1 VFIIIHD
8 ECFSKTQ
15 FDYRKVTMDVF
26 ARFIINNPK
35 KIIALFI
42 LVSVIAAFVSLYV
55 DINYNLADYLP
66 QKAIST
72 KGIKI
77 MNDEFAK
84 AIPNVFVMVRDISVT
99 EALSLKKQLSQA
111 EGVTEVLWLDDVVD
125 LMQPLDMQD
134 TETVENFYKNRNAL
148 FSVTVRKGSE
158 KEACAAIQEIISP
171 EGAIS
176 GEAATIMDMQN
187 SAVSEVRLAFAVLL
201 PVIIIILVLSTTS
214 WLEPILFLAAIGV
227 SVVINMGTNIIF
239 GEISFVTNSI
249 SPILQMAVSM
259 DYAIFL
265 LHSFANNRA
274 AYDNPKTAMY
284 HAIKASSTTIAA
296 SALTTIFGFLALIF
310 MDFGIGW
317 DLGIC
322 LAKGVILSYISVMI
336 FLPALTLIVS
346 KALDKTSHRK
356 IMPDFKNIGRILSRF
371 FIPVTVVI
379 AVIILPSF
387 LGQRQAEFKYGYTI
401 EDPNRKIGRDTM
413 AINEQFGRSNI
424 LAILVPR
431 GDIARESS
439 LSTRLAEH
447 PRVRSVVSYAANVG
461 VTIPVGF
468 LGNDITSQFYS
479 DNYSRI
485 VLYTDLPDEGE
496 VSFGAVEEI
505 SQITGEYYDEYYVVG
520 QSATYYDI
528 KKVVDVDNVR
538 VNLIAIAAIFMI
550 VALSFKS
557 FSLPFI
563 LLLTIEVA
571 IWVNLSIPYFTDT
584 SINFIGYLVLST
596 VQLGATI
603 DYAILLTDTFMGK
616 RKTMP
621 AKKAM
626 AESLSIA
633 FRSILVSATI
643 LSSAGFTLYLTSS
656 NIIVKDIGLLLGRGT
671 LISMFMVICF
681 LPAML
686 MVFDKVIGKTTWR
699 AEFYEEKGSTT
710 LVKERE
716 YPEKVSNF

>member
-1 VFIIIHD
+1 
-8 ECFSKTQ
+8 
-15 FDYRKVTMDVF
+15 MDVF

-99 EALSLKKQLSQA
+99 EALGLKKQLSRA
-111 EGVTEVLWLDDVVD
+111 RGVTEVLWLDDVVD
-125 LMQPLDMQD
+125 LMQPLEMQD

-643 LSSAGFTLYLTSS
+643 LSSAGFTLFLTSS
-656 NIIVKDIGLLLGRGT
+656 NFIVRDIGLLLGRGT

>member
-1 VFIIIHD
+1 
-8 ECFSKTQ
+8 
-15 FDYRKVTMDVF
+15 MDVF

>member
-1 VFIIIHD
+1 
-8 ECFSKTQ
+8 
-15 FDYRKVTMDVF
+15 MDVF

-643 LSSAGFTLYLTSS
+643 LSSAGFTLFLTSS
-656 NIIVKDIGLLLGRGT
+656 NFIVRDIGLLLGRGT

>member
-1 VFIIIHD
+1 
-8 ECFSKTQ
+8 
-15 FDYRKVTMDVF
+15 MDVF

-387 LGQRQAEFKYGYTI
+387 LGQRQTEFKYGYTI

>member
-99 EALSLKKQLSQA
+99 EALGLKKQLSRA
-111 EGVTEVLWLDDVVD
+111 RGVTEVLWLDDVVD
-125 LMQPLDMQD
+125 LMQPLEMQD

-643 LSSAGFTLYLTSS
+643 LSSAGFTLFLTSS
-656 NIIVKDIGLLLGRGT
+656 NFIVRDIGLLLGRGT

>member
-603 DYAILLTDTFMGK
+603 DYAILLTSTFMEK
-616 RKTMP
+616 RKSMP
-621 AKKAM
+621 MKKAI

-643 LSSAGFTLYLTSS
+643 LSSAGFTLFLTSS
-656 NIIVKDIGLLLGRGT
+656 NFIVRDIGLLLGRGT